1 MPRPRRCCAAVA
13 LILGGLLCLSGGPA
27 SGHQQFAPSTVNRYG
42 KLILSGQHGLRLLHT
57 LMVGATP
64 AAELRR
70 ENDRNHNGRLDPSE
84 QSQLC
89 AELGRR
95 MREGL
100 SLSLDGRAL
109 LVVFDAPQCIFSG
122 TADKPSDSLGELPFS
137 VELAASLKLSL
148 DRQEHTL
155 RYEDRIAAGP
165 IGEVELRVEEGPDV
179 ALLAS
184 FQGAPPPS
192 PAPQNT
198 TVQRQFQ
205 TLGPPRSSMSDRSIS
220 LRFAVRDTLALAVAA
235 PARRWLSVFLAILL
249 AAALLSAARR
259 LLRPAQ

>member
-1 MPRPRRCCAAVA
+1 M
-13 LILGGLLCLSGGPA
+13 
-27 SGHQQFAPSTVNRYG
+27 VNRYG

-57 LMVGATP
+57 LMVGSTP
-64 AAELRR
+64 AAALRR
-70 ENDRNHNGRLDPSE
+70 QFDRTHDGRLDPSE

-100 SLSLDGRAL
+100 SLSLDDRAL
-109 LVVFDAPQCIFSG
+109 LVVFDAPQCTFSG
-122 TADKPSDSLGELPFS
+122 TADQPSDSLGELPFS
-137 VELAASLKLSL
+137 VELAASLKLAL
-148 DRQEHTL
+148 DRQEH
-155 RYEDRIAAGP
+155 AAGP

-235 PARRWLSVFLAILL
+235 PARRWLSVFVAILL

-259 LLRPAQ
+259 LLRPVQ